1 MFSTFAVVVALACG
15 TSCGSMS
22 PAPGT
27 RGDCAEGGVLNAAEC
42 PPLGEVTPY
51 SVCDKAVT
59 CGVIVRD
66 SHDNGNDY
74 ESCINRILQ
83 HGDDGTADF
92 IMECIAASSCDQ
104 LETGYCFELGE
115 N

>member
-1 MFSTFAVVVALACG
+1 MFSFAALAAAVALAAC
-15 TSCGSMS
+15 SSDS
-22 PAPGT
+22 AAPGT
-27 RGDCAEGGVLNAAEC
+27 RGACAEGGVINADEC
-42 PPLGEVTPY
+42 PPIGDVTPY
-51 SVCDKAVT
+51 SVCDKEVA

-74 ESCINRILQ
+74 QDCVNRILQ

-104 LETGYCFELGE
+104 LETGYCFQLGE

>member
-1 MFSTFAVVVALACG
+1 MFIFAAALGAAACSSD
-15 TSCGSMS
+15 TA
-22 PAPGT
+22 APGT
-27 RGDCAEGGVLNAAEC
+27 RGDCAEGGAINADQC
-42 PPLGEVTPY
+42 PPVELTPY
-51 SVCDKAVT
+51 SVCEKAVA

-74 ESCINRILQ
+74 QECVNRILQ

-92 IMECIAASSCDQ
+92 MMECIAASSCDQ
-104 LETGYCFELGE
+104 LQTGYCFELGD